1 MEFTWVDL
9 VIIGIVFFSAIVSLL
24 RGFVKEVISLAS
36 WVLAFWVS
44 VVFSSQLAPLL
55 PASIEVPSIRLAV
68 AFVVLFLLTL
78 IVGAVINFLL
88 SQLVK
93 KTGLSGTDRSVGM
106 IFGIVRGVLL
116 VTILVLLGGLTPMPQ
131 DPWWQDS
138 VLIGYFEKLAVWAQD
153 MLPAEVA
160 EHFQFS

>member
-55 PASIEVPSIRLAV
+55 PASIELPSIRLAV

-116 VTILVLLGGLTPMPQ
+116 VTVLVLLGGLTPMPQ

-138 VLIGYFEKLAVWAQD
+138 VLIGYFEQLAVWAQD